1 MTPYEE
7 LVRDHK
13 ALIRLVNDI
22 VEWFV
27 PPDDELSTTERLLI
41 IRLEEHYR
49 SKSRSLKV
57 GGIRYA

>member
-13 ALIRLVNDI
+13 ALIRLVRDI
-22 VEWFV
+22 V
-27 PPDDELSTTERLLI
+27 PPDDELGTTERLLMI
-41 IRLEEHYR
+41 QR

>member
-27 PPDDELSTTERLLI
+27 PPDDELSTTERLLMI
-41 IRLEEHYR
+41 QR